1 MLPRVVIALLV
12 LGGVAHADDEI
23 AWEAPAECPAPEVV
37 RTRVVEHLQREVRP
51 GEVAATLRV
60 TRDGNRWRVDMTVR
74 SGDEEGGERSLDAAT
89 CGELAESAALIL
101 AMTIA
106 DVAASAASIE
116 RETQPAAATTVA
128 RVDDSESPPDAEVDR
143 RYGEGRVLEPDPP
156 RELDLRLRAEVGGD
170 IGSLPSLSPGLGGAL
185 EIAFGAWSLD
195 LGAQRF
201 ATRDALMPGGGGAGA
216 HVGLTTFVARVCV
229 TGRDGRLRAAGCA
242 GGELTRTRA
251 AGFGFT
257 DDFPP
262 STTTGGGPQLG
273 VVWAYRVAG
282 PLSARLDVTAT
293 WHAVRATLVEAEE
306 HMIVHDPNPV
316 VWRGFTGVEVRWR

>member
-23 AWEAPAECPAPEVV
+23 AWDAPAECPAAEVV
-37 RTRVVEHLQREVRP
+37 RARVVEHLRREVRP

-60 TRDGNRWRVDMTVR
+60 TRDGKRWRVDMTVQ
-74 SGDEEGGERSLDAAT
+74 SGDGERGERSLDAAT

-106 DVAASAASIE
+106 DVAASADAIA
-116 RETQPAAATTVA
+116 REVAPAATTVA
-128 RVDDSESPPDAEVDR
+128 QPASDSETPPDADVER
-143 RYGEGRVLEPDPP
+143 RLGEGRILEPEPP
-156 RELDLRLRAEVGGD
+156 RELDLRVRAAVGGD
-170 IGSLPSLSPGLGGAL
+170 IGSLPSLSPGLGGAF

-201 ATRDALMPGGGGAGA
+201 ATRDALMPGDTNNGA
-216 HVGLTTFVARVCV
+216 HVGLTTFIARACFG
-229 TGRDGRLRAAGCA
+229 GREGRLRAAGCA

-251 AGFGFT
+251 RGFGF
-257 DDFPP
+257 DNNFPA

-273 VVWAYRVAG
+273 VVWAYRIRG
-282 PLSARLDVTAT
+282 PVSARLDVTAT
-293 WHAVRATLVEAEE
+293 WHAVRTTLVEASD

-316 VWRGFTGVEVRWR
+316 VWRGFTGLEVRWR

>member
-12 LGGVAHADDEI
+12 LGGVAHADDELRADAI
-23 AWEAPAECPAPEVV
+23 TWEAPAECPAAEVV
-37 RTRVVEHLQREVRP
+37 RARVVEHLQREVRP

-60 TRDGNRWRVDMTVR
+60 TRDGKRWRVDMTVT
-74 SGDEEGGERSLDAAT
+74 SGDGEGGERSLDAAT

-106 DVAASAASIE
+106 DVAASADAIAREADASGA
-116 RETQPAAATTVA
+116 AAATTVA
-128 RVDDSESPPDAEVDR
+128 RADDTETPPDAEVER

-156 RELDLRLRAEVGGD
+156 RELDLRVRAAVGGD
-170 IGSLPSLSPGLGGAL
+170 VGSLPSLSPGLGGAI
-185 EIAFGAWSLD
+185 EIAFGAWSMD
-195 LGAQRF
+195 LGVQRF
-201 ATRDALMPGGGGAGA
+201 ATRDALMPGGDGAGA
-216 HVGLTTFVARVCV
+216 HVGLTTFTARACV

-257 DDFPP
+257 
-262 STTTGGGPQLG
+262 TGGGPQLG
-273 VVWAYRVAG
+273 IVWAYRVAG
-282 PLSARLDVTAT
+282 PVSARLDVTAT
-293 WHAVRATLVEAEE
+293 WHAVRATLVEADD

-316 VWRGFTGVEVRWR
+316 VWRGFTGLEVRWR